1 MNQQERAEISGLLKD
16 LRSEGLCQLLVEHDV
31 QMMIDT
37 CDHVFAMNFGK
48 LIAEGVPRTSSA
60 TRRCKRPTS
69 AGSGA
74 TMLEIKD
81 LHVSYGNVQAVRGVG
96 MTVTPGKVTLVLGA
110 NGAGK
115 TTTLKAIAG
124 LLPPDSGTVVLEGKD
139 ITGLAPHKVV
149 RHGISLVPEG
159 RRVFG
164 PLTVV
169 ENLRMGAYTAPKANF
184 DQTLARVHEMFPILQ
199 DRADSAAGLLVGGEQ
214 QMLAFG
220 RALMSEP
227 TSCCSTSRRWAS
239 RPSIVDSILA
249 KVRDMADSGIG
260 ILMVEQNAEA
270 GLDVAD
276 DVVAV
281 ARGEVV
287 YAGPAA
293 EARNNASVLRAFL
306 GEAALAGTAE

>member
-1 MNQQERAEISGLLKD
+1 
-16 LRSEGLCQLLVEHDV
+16 
-31 QMMIDT
+31 
-37 CDHVFAMNFGK
+37 
-48 LIAEGVPRTSSA
+48 
-60 TRRCKRPTS
+60 
-69 AGSGA
+69 
-74 TMLEIKD
+74 MLEIRD

-96 MTVTPGKVTLVLGA
+96 MSVTPGKVTLVLGA

-124 LLPPDSGTVVLEGKD
+124 LAASVSGSVTLDGED

-149 RHGISLVPEG
+149 RRGISLVPEG

-164 PLTVV
+164 PLTVA
-169 ENLRMGAYTAPKANF
+169 ENLRMGAYAAQKSTFA
-184 DQTLARVHEMFPILQ
+184 QTLQRVHEMFPILSE
-199 DRADSAAGLLVGGEQ
+199 RGGSAAGLLSGGEQ

-220 RALMSEP
+220 RALMSQPRVMLLDEP
-227 TSCCSTSRRWAS
+227 SMGLAPTV
-239 RPSIVDSILA
+239 VDSILA
-249 KVRDMADSGIG
+249 KVREMADSGIG

-276 DVVAV
+276 EVVAV

-287 YAGPAA
+287 YEGPAT

-306 GEAALAGTAE
+306 GEAALAATPE